1 MAEFFSQVLFV
12 ASSQG
17 AQPRPLGARPAVS
30 SRTSA
35 LSVFSPALKAGVKSA
50 SSTPPA
56 ALGAERSAPG
66 AAMSRDSAG
75 GAGYVL
81 FVTPVG
87 ICALAWTPRGI
98 VAAQLPEMPLVP
110 VAPAAS
116 GGAAVFA
123 VGATSKQASADNA
136 APAMATAQRMLKAL
150 MLRRPGH
157 YAQVVDAAQLPPDVV
172 LAADGITAMLSGQ
185 MERQA
190 ELDALELDWVGVSH
204 FQQQVYALTRA
215 IAPGQTRSYGEL
227 ARELGRVGLARAV
240 GQALGANPFAPVI
253 PCHRV
258 LGATGLAVG
267 FSAGGGT
274 ASKLHMLQL
283 EGVKLGQTLPLF
295 DF

>member
-1 MAEFFSQVLFV
+1 M
-12 ASSQG
+12 
-17 AQPRPLGARPAVS
+17 
-30 SRTSA
+30 
-35 LSVFSPALKAGVKSA
+35 
-50 SSTPPA
+50 
-56 ALGAERSAPG
+56 LGAERSAPG
-66 AAMSRDSAG
+66 A
-75 GAGYVL
+75 AGYVL

-98 VAAQLPEMPLVP
+98 VAAQLPEVP
-110 VAPAAS
+110 VAPVAS

-123 VGATSKQASADNA
+123 VGASDKQASADDA
-136 APAMATAQRMLKAL
+136 ASALATAQRMLKGL